1 MLTLTRSHCRT
12 RLPTYSLY
20 LSHPIRTYAT
30 TPAIGSKPKPPSPAK
45 VSTSTTIHPTTAT
58 HPIKTPI
65 STPRSTTSPNSTIPF
80 PDLINPPPTAR
91 PPPLDLPARSPQT
104 PAYKHYFALGKT
116 YLTFYKSGLKAIY
129 TNYKLARTLPVP
141 LSASTSTLQT
151 ALLNSTLTRAQYQ
164 LLLRVRGDISKLP
177 PFALVFLICGEL
189 APLVVVWLTG
199 VVPKTLWIPKQVDGV
214 RAAAERRRRE
224 TKKAGGVNVDGPV
237 GWSEIQALPLGKRQ
251 DMLRYLG
258 KALGV
263 YPRLWDRVLGDVPV
277 ALIGGRV
284 EKRIKAI
291 EVDDVALERD
301 GGARGLVEEEV
312 RIACVERGLDTLGL
326 EEGKVRGELFRW
338 LRVRRG
344 KEAEVE
350 LEGG

>member
-1 MLTLTRSHCRT
+1 
-12 RLPTYSLY
+12 
-20 LSHPIRTYAT
+20 
-30 TPAIGSKPKPPSPAK
+30 
-45 VSTSTTIHPTTAT
+45 
-58 HPIKTPI
+58 
-65 STPRSTTSPNSTIPF
+65 
-80 PDLINPPPTAR
+80 
-91 PPPLDLPARSPQT
+91 
-104 PAYKHYFALGKT
+104 
-116 YLTFYKSGLKAIY
+116 
-129 TNYKLARTLPVP
+129 
-141 LSASTSTLQT
+141 
-151 ALLNSTLTRAQYQ
+151 
-164 LLLRVRGDISKLP
+164 
-177 PFALVFLICGEL
+177 
-189 APLVVVWLTG
+189 VVVWLTG

-224 TKKAGGVNVDGPV
+224 TKKVVGVNVDGPV

-251 DMLRYLG
+251 DMIRYLG
-258 KALGV
+258 KALEV

-301 GGARGLVEEEV
+301 GGAGGLVEEEV